1 MKWLRLISVIFLL
14 LPSAFN
20 HGIVVSAQNIVDSP
34 SAVFTEDD
42 QDSRFEEI
50 EASETSESSEV
61 FDDGETDEKESQPG
75 ESNHQDESKAEA
87 NLVPEADLTDPSVA
101 NSQEDDNATEE
112 PSLEEGL
119 EESAQESEG
128 KQLLTD
134 NGSYIIEEV
143 ETEAHLRAI
152 LLGEPYDLEGET
164 IDYGEIPDDALIE
177 IMLEDEIYLTEP
189 ISDIQREY
197 LHIGSYWNVEVIQ
210 RSAEAI
216 LSFAQNKELRFSKLY
231 FQNVQSVG
239 GIIQTKTDNP
249 VFFTNVEFVLASANA
264 QVFVNPM
271 VDLFLEEFFVDYS
284 ASFNEAGTTDIIA
297 KSITASGELDW
308 ITRIAGNQPFIETNR
323 LVLADESYLYTRRSG
338 LNQTGSLIHLTGS
351 EPALLIGREV
361 YADVRQIGMFVS
373 TADSSYDSHMQVGE
387 DSYLQFYLGEG
398 LSGGTNRTL
407 GSIHMEKGAVFYFS
421 EFGTSDAGNPW
432 INVGRS
438 FTTADATGTSSVEL
452 EGERRENS
460 QNLAPMIQ
468 LRADNA
474 QMTLGEGTKI
484 YGYQR
489 GPIVTGTA
497 TSEIVLKDHVTIWF
511 DGNHGFNGNT
521 AVREIKIGDH
531 FTFYLKELNRS
542 ENANFHYRTFF
553 ARSSIEIGDQ
563 ARINVPRNHIPRQ
576 TSTANVLFGL
586 EDDHGFLIIGDFAQL
601 EVSQSGAFMHGDLAE
616 IRVGKKLTMLGE
628 LGDGFTAGAR
638 DRNRNLVETFE
649 IDEAAHI
656 HILEHDESTGA
667 PVFSVRTLLKLGGKS
682 RFTYRDQSSSTNPF
696 IRLESGGAAPRFVT
710 GNEVFLSIDQEG
722 PFITG
727 HTVGEVLLG
736 ANNDLQLTTAHGFT
750 GSTSSSNTLRRLI
763 VGDETFISMSGSRP
777 NQNQDFFRFREE
789 IQFGKK
795 TYLSVMHTQRY
806 GNAPIFRLTQ
816 ANSQFVTGEESQ
828 IDVDTGS
835 YFIYGTGTTDVVF
848 GDRSVNKV
856 NAAWG
861 LTANRTVRSVT
872 FGKQAKMTLTE
883 PRSGAIGEF
892 SPSDDYARIS
902 VNQRVE
908 LLEKAVVTSVRE
920 RTTSDSRFIQLGAA
934 NSFVRIGKGAVM
946 EVDQAGGIFIAQ
958 TTSTLILDEEA
969 VFRGAAQGLNT
980 STRRQ
985 SHSRSHE
992 NAFASITIGPRA
1004 TFILHDDQRHQGTG
1018 SAFLNRPLMNV
1029 RDRLTVLEDAHV
1041 ELRTVRNKNEVL
1053 FFRRANAQLNIHDV
1067 RLFEI
1072 SHPSVVSGQSV
1083 SQLQRLIRSQ
1093 VHALNTGLRINIT
1106 NQKLEL
1112 WHDAA
1117 QETGHE
1123 RFINVS
1129 GVIRINRNGNDR
1141 FPFSSSG
1148 RPRYLSVE
1156 SMTGSLTSD
1165 TGSETEIQLA
1175 ISRNNFNR
1183 LRFSEAEGLVV
1194 RVDPLSDQTSVISGS
1209 VNDQAEIIE
1218 MTYTNTAGETKTIT
1232 PDTLDENGQP
1242 IIEWGEYRD
1251 EQQRFRN
1258 FSINLGEE
1266 RLETDSTFHVHL
1278 SQPSNPSMEDADFE
1292 RQVVKGISYHA
1303 TNITLSRQQINE
1315 LTSEEELHA
1324 LILHETTSVAT
1335 DVLTGADLTHTIRLK
1350 ETDLRID
1357 SEIDKTYYAVL
1368 EVGNKAYEIPIGI
1381 DVTSLLD
1388 QLIVRIPVKMIF
1400 ESYSDR
1406 GGQNRRFESEAYTIQ
1421 NDSLIPVEMKLNR
1434 FEVEDSEGIVVL
1446 QEGEDPLDYA
1456 ELGEDEEDDRD
1467 FTIEDIRQP
1476 LLELYLHHG
1485 DESFQLYDQ
1494 MPEAPLGRLAPRANS
1509 QIGLA
1514 GYYYGDYIEPEED
1527 ENENQFPQNLYP
1539 RYRFSLRFIPHQE

>member
-14 LPSAFN
+14 LSSAFN
-20 HGIVVSAQNIVDSP
+20 HGMEVSAQDIVNSP
-34 SAVFTEDD
+34 SALFTEGD
-42 QDSRFEEI
+42 QDSLFEEI
-50 EASETSESSEV
+50 EASETSESSEAY
-61 FDDGETDEKESQPG
+61 DDSEMDEKESQP
-75 ESNHQDESKAEA
+75 EEPNHLDDSKEA
-87 NLVPEADLTDPSVA
+87 NLVPEADSTDSSMA
-101 NSQEDDNATEE
+101 NSQDDATEE
-112 PSLEEGL
+112 TSLEEFL

-128 KQLLTD
+128 KQAMAD

-152 LLGEPYDLEGET
+152 LLGELYDLEGET
-164 IDYGEIPDDALIE
+164 VDYGEIPDDALIE
-177 IMLEDEIYLTEP
+177 IMLEDDIYLTEP

-216 LSFAQNKELRFSKLY
+216 LSFAQNKELRFSKLH
-231 FQNVQSVG
+231 FQNVQSAG

-249 VFFTNVEFVLASANA
+249 VFFTDVEFVLASANA

-284 ASFNEAGTTDIIA
+284 ASFNEVGTTDIIA

-323 LVLADESYLYTRRSG
+323 LVLADESDLYTRRSG

-407 GSIHMEKGAVFYFS
+407 GSIHMEKGAVFYFR

-438 FTTADATGTSSVEL
+438 FTTADAAGTLSVKI

-468 LRADNA
+468 IRADNA

-484 YGYQR
+484 NGYQR

-497 TSEIVLKDHVTIWF
+497 TSEIVLKDHVRIHF

-531 FTFYLKELNRS
+531 FEFYLEELNRS
-542 ENANFHYRTFF
+542 ENDNFHYRTFF

-563 ARINVPRNHIPRQ
+563 ARIDVPRNHIPRQ

-586 EDDHGFLIIGDFAQL
+586 EDDHGSLIIGDFAQL

-616 IRVGKKLTMLGE
+616 VRVGKDLTMRGK

-649 IDEAAHI
+649 IDEAAQI
-656 HILEHDESTGA
+656 HIEHDESTGA
-667 PVFSVRTLLKLGGKS
+667 PVFSVRTLLKIGGKS
-682 RFTYRDQSSSTNPF
+682 HFTYSDHSSSTNPF
-696 IRLESGGAAPRFVT
+696 IRLESGGATSRFVT

-727 HTVGEVLLG
+727 HTAGEVLLG
-736 ANNDLQLTTAHGFT
+736 ANNDLQLSTAHGFT

-763 VGDETFISMSGSRP
+763 VGDETAIRMSGSRP

-806 GNAPIFRLTQ
+806 GHAPIFRLTQ

-835 YFIYGTGTTDVVF
+835 YFIYGTGTTDVIF

-908 LLEKAVVTSVRE
+908 LLEKAVVTSVRD

-934 NSFVRIGKGAVM
+934 NSFVRIGKGAEM

-958 TTSTLILDEEA
+958 TTSNLFLDEEA

-980 STRRQ
+980 STSRQ

-1004 TFILHDDQRHQGTG
+1004 TFILHDDQKHQGTG

-1072 SHPSVVSGQSV
+1072 SHPSIVSGQSV

-1093 VHALNTGLRINIT
+1093 VHALDTGLRINII

-1112 WHDAA
+1112 WHD
-1117 QETGHE
+1117 TGHE

-1129 GVIRINRNGNDR
+1129 GVIRINRNGHDR

-1156 SMTGSLTSD
+1156 SMTSSSTSD

-1258 FSINLGEE
+1258 FLIDLGEE

-1278 SQPSNPSMEDADFE
+1278 SQPSSPSVHNADFE
-1292 RQVVKGISYHA
+1292 RQVIKGISCHA

-1406 GGQNRRFESEAYTIQ
+1406 GGQNRRFESEVYTIQ
-1421 NDSLIPVEMKLNR
+1421 NDSLIPVEMELNR
-1434 FEVEDSEGIVVL
+1434 FEVESSEGIVVL

-1476 LLELYLHHG
+1476 LIELYLHHG

-1494 MPEAPLGRLAPRANS
+1494 MPEARLGRLAPRANS

-1514 GYYYGDYIEPEED
+1514 GYYYGDYVELEED

-1539 RYRFSLRFIPHQE
+1539 RYQFSLRFIPHQE